1 MAFSIE
7 SRVPF
12 LDHPLVE
19 LVLSFPTEQKY
30 HHGWSKFVQR
40 KAAAGKLP
48 DEIVWR
54 RDKLGF
60 TTPQAAWQRA
70 TLASVRDLVSE
81 VDVPDF
87 LDRAQIDQ
95 LVTSIPTSPSTL
107 PGYWQTLFLLRWM
120 HLFRVR
126 FA

>member
-19 LVLSFPTEQKY
+19 LVLSFPTELKY

-40 KAAAGKLP
+40 KAAASKLP

-60 TTPQAAWQRA
+60 ATPQEAWQRA
-70 TLASVRDLVSE
+70 TRDSVRDLIRD

-87 LDRAQIDQ
+87 LDRAQIDR
-95 LVTSIPTSPSTL
+95 LITTNLTTPSAL
-107 PGYWQTLFLLRWM
+107 SGYWQTIFLLRWM
-120 HLFRVR
+120 HVFRVR